1 MPDPAYR
8 DPQQPRPGMFVH
20 ADGELAEYLCH
31 AEPLGMT
38 AQRAQQL
45 HDLHAGHSADCLI
58 LATAD
63 QQMP

>member
-8 DPQQPRPGMFVH
+8 DPGPPRSGMFVH

-45 HDLHAGHSADCLI
+45 HDLHDGHAFTCLI

-63 QQMP
+63 QYIP